1 MTQRD
6 KELIAQAEELKHT
19 NWGAIWDLEK
29 EAESEEAVKEL
40 ERLAR
45 WGSLREEYKSGIL

>member
-1 MTQRD
+1 MTEKD
-6 KELIAQAEELKHT
+6 KQLIALAEEMKHT

-45 WGSLREEYKSGIL
+45 WGSLREEYEAGIL